1 MKAAVRIIL
10 GSVVFVS
17 FACAHKPP
25 EARPESVPAEAVYVH
40 GAKPGGWWQ
49 LCRLANAGDTVY
61 CRIWDGAGLILYD
74 DQFLPADGGP
84 APTLEE
90 LRIAAD
96 PNHLGPDRIVL
107 TNNRILLPKSHFAD
121 PKRFVDRSKR

>member
-1 MKAAVRIIL
+1 MKTAVRIIL
-10 GSVVFVS
+10 GFVVFVS

-25 EARPESVPAEAVYVH
+25 EARPESVPTEAVYVH
-40 GAKPGGWWQ
+40 GGKPGGWWQ

-61 CRIWDGAGLILYD
+61 CRIWSGAGLILYD

-90 LRIAAD
+90 LQIAPD
-96 PNHLGPDRIVL
+96 PGSPASDRVVL
-107 TNNRILLPKSHFAD
+107 TNRRILLPKS
-121 PKRFVDRSKR
+121 RSRS